1 MEDNPFSL
9 SGRTILVTGASSGI
23 GRATAIAC
31 SQMGANLVIVGRN
44 EQRLQNTLSAL
55 AGEGHQS
62 VICELTDHASVQNL
76 VAQIDKVDGVVYCAG
91 TQETCIT
98 KMLTEEI
105 VHNVMN
111 TNFTSVA
118 ILNAILLSKKKMTKG
133 ASVVLVSSA
142 AASRVAEIGNAAYSA
157 SKGALSAFG
166 RVLAA
171 ELAPRK
177 IRVNIVAPAMV
188 RTAIM
193 DKFDVSKE
201 EFEADEKKYPLGY
214 GEPEDVAN
222 TIIFLLSN
230 ASRWMTGAELIIDG
244 GLTLH

>member
-1 MEDNPFSL
+1 MEGNPFSL

-31 SQMGANLVIVGRN
+31 SQMGASLIIVGRN
-44 EQRLQNTLSAL
+44 EQRLQDTLSAL

-62 VICELTDHASVQNL
+62 VVCELTDQSSVQNL

-91 TQETCIT
+91 IQETCIT
-98 KMLTEEI
+98 KMLTVKI

-118 ILNAILLSKKKMTKG
+118 MLNAVLLSKKKIAKG

-230 ASRWMTGAELIIDG
+230 ASRWMTGTELIIDG

>member
-1 MEDNPFSL
+1 MEGNPFSL

-31 SQMGANLVIVGRN
+31 SQMGGSLIIVGRN
-44 EQRLQNTLSAL
+44 EHRLQDTLSAL

-62 VICELTDHASVQNL
+62 VICDLTDQGSVQNL
-76 VAQIDKVDGVVYCAG
+76 VAQIDKVDGIVYCAG

-105 VHNVMN
+105 VHNVMD
-111 TNFTSVA
+111 TNFISVA
-118 ILNAILLSKKKMTKG
+118 MLNAVLLLKKKIAKG

-142 AASRVAEIGNAAYSA
+142 AASKVAEIGNAAYSA

-193 DKFDVSKE
+193 DKFDVTKE
-201 EFEADEKKYPLGY
+201 EFDADEKKYPLGY

-230 ASRWMTGAELIIDG
+230 ASRWMTGTELIIDG